1 MDEQE
6 FSRKTFLASISSFMK
21 AKVMPQE
28 STSRRQLWGC
38 NGNCGGRWRAG
49 TSESLAFSVL
59 VGTH

>member
-28 STSRRQLWGC
+28 STSRRQPSDARTRL
-38 NGNCGGRWRAG
+38 
-49 TSESLAFSVL
+49 
-59 VGTH
+59 